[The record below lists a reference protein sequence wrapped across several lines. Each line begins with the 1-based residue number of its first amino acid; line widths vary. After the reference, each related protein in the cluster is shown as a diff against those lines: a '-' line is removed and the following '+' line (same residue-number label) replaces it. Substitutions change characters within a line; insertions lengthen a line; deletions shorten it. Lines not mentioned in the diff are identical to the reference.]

1 MKIKNIKK
9 TFLLVVMLLSLAI
22 CGSVSAETTIPSTIT
37 IDQTKT
43 SLSTDALHYIESNT
57 GDWDDNIKT
66 PMHYAFVNGVSIP
79 VYCFERGY
87 EAYNPDA
94 FPSYSGV
101 FTLNNLNEELS
112 QAGYVYIALHGFPE
126 QQFTGDDKKDY
137 YITQIALWWYQDLLK
152 GVSDSTDGIMPA
164 DFKSETAGNM
174 TNYSDPEGLFGYIK
188 TLAHAAA
195 KASNPSVTLSLN
207 KVDFSYN
214 SDYSKFQATVKAT
227 TNGTLGRPTL
237 IKDANVS
244 NATYS
249 GTSSPY
255 KVTVPVDSL
264 NGMTGSVTFKI
275 GSTLSTK
282 VVYLYKSSTPI
293 DFGSKVLQ
301 KLFVP
306 FDDTLSTEKSIKL
319 TASKTGIR
327 VSKVDES
334 GKAVKGATLRLTD
347 SSGNKIDE
355 WVTDGTVKEIYNFKP
370 GKVTLTEI
378 KTPDGYTT
386 MESITKEVTAGSMIS
401 INAINNKNEIEISKQ
416 DATTGE
422 ELPGATLVL
431 KDSDGKVVEKWIS
444 STEPHVVKGLKAGAT
459 YTLEETIA
467 PDGYALT
474 SSVKFTLN
482 DEGKVDEPVIM
493 KNEQITV
500 KFYKKDSETKE
511 MLAGSELVLKDSD
524 GKEIERWIST
534 TEPNIIKGL
543 IAGETYTL
551 EEVVAPEG
559 YDKAEKVTFTVDSK
573 KTLQEVTM
581 YDRLTV
587 IDVPNTGSY
596 TSMILYIS
604 GALILLSGVIGI
616 TLYIKRRKSE
626 QI

>member
-1 MKIKNIKK
+1 MKLKNIKK
-9 TFLLVVMLLSLAI
+9 TFLLVVMLFSLTV

-43 SLSTDALHYIESNT
+43 SYPSELLHYIESNT
-57 GDWDDNIKT
+57 GNLADHIKS
-66 PMHYAFVNGVSIP
+66 PEQYAVVNGVSIP
-79 VYCFERGY
+79 VYCFER
-87 EAYNPDA
+87 EKLPYNPGIYNSDA
-94 FPSYSGV
+94 Y
-101 FTLNNLNEELS
+101 TLNKVGKLS
-112 QAGYVYIALHGFPE
+112 QAGYGYIASHGFPVKR
-126 QQFTGDDKKDY
+126 FTNDDSENY
-137 YITQIALWWYQDLLK
+137 YITQIALWWYRDLLN
-152 GVSDSTDGIMPA
+152 GVSDDTNGIMPA

-174 TNYSDPEGLFGYIK
+174 TNYSDPQGLFGYIK
-188 TLAHAAA
+188 TLAHAAYN
-195 KASNPSVTLSLN
+195 ASNPSVTLSLN
-207 KVDFSYN
+207 KVDFSYS

-227 TNGTLGRPTL
+227 TNGTLGTPTL

-255 KVTVPVDSL
+255 TVTVPVDSL
-264 NGMTGSVTFKI
+264 NGMTGSVTFEI
-275 GSTLSTK
+275 GSTLKTK
-282 VVYLYKSSTPI
+282 VVYLYKTTATTDSG
-293 DFGSKVLQ
+293 DFQ
-301 KLFVP
+301 QLFVP

-347 SSGNKIDE
+347 SSGKKIDE

-474 SSVKFTLN
+474 SSVKFTIN

-534 TEPNIIKGL
+534 TEPNVIKGL
-543 IAGETYTL
+543 KAGETYTL

-581 YDRLTV
+581 YDSLTV